1 MSSISHNNIIKTK
14 RKHNTWEPESNLTPF
29 LIEEYNRQK
38 IKSEAMK
45 QAAGSED
52 MDVTVIEDE
61 SAASSLADQYRVI
74 DSTSNSTIA
83 SGRQSIE
90 PKAKRRQQQ
99 LDEPHVKNEPMVD
112 DSDISTRR
120 SSMSSLFDLDLI
132 PSTSASNTTQD
143 TTSTSIIKHERTSS
157 VGRKSASN
165 TATAAA
171 ASNQSPILLRSPSNS
186 SRKSVETAPSTTT
199 TNIVM
204 MKRDGARAEF
214 EPERIIAGERNEH
227 DELMLWVK
235 WKGSNKAA
243 LSMFFYSFYIMFY
256 LFLAVFHIKIAKIN
270 F

>member
-1 MSSISHNNIIKTK
+1 MCSLSHNNIIKTK

-38 IKSEAMK
+38 MMK
-45 QAAGSED
+45 QVAGAED

-61 SAASSLADQYRVI
+61 STASSLADQYRVI

-90 PKAKRRQQQ
+90 PQAKRRQQQ
-99 LDEPHVKNEPMVD
+99 LDEPHVKNEPVVD
-112 DSDISTRR
+112 DSDIS
-120 SSMSSLFDLDLI
+120 SMSSMFDFDPSI
-132 PSTSASNTTQD
+132 PSTSVSNTTQD
-143 TTSTSIIKHERTSS
+143 TTSTSMIKHERTSS
-157 VGRKSASN
+157 VSRKSASS
-165 TATAAA
+165 TATAAV
-171 ASNQSPILLRSPSNS
+171 ASNQSPLLLRSPSTS
-186 SRKSVETAPSTTT
+186 SQLSRKSVETAPSTTT

-243 LSMFFYSFYIMFY
+243 LSMFFYSFTSRLSFSSR
-256 LFLAVFHIKIAKIN
+256 F
-270 F
+270 

>member
-1 MSSISHNNIIKTK
+1 MSLHNIN

-38 IKSEAMK
+38 TMK

-61 SAASSLADQYRVI
+61 STASSLADQYRVI

-90 PKAKRRQQQ
+90 PQAKRRHQQV
-99 LDEPHVKNEPMVD
+99 DEPQVKNEPVVD
-112 DSDISTRR
+112 DSDI
-120 SSMSSLFDLDLI
+120 SSMSSLFDLELI

-143 TTSTSIIKHERTSS
+143 TTSTSMIKHERTSS
-157 VGRKSASN
+157 VSRKSASS

-171 ASNQSPILLRSPSNS
+171 ASNQSPLLLRSPSS
-186 SRKSVETAPSTTT
+186 SSQKSVETAPSTTT

-243 LSMFFYSFYIMFY
+243 LSMFFYSFYTMFN
-256 LFLAVFHIKIAKIN
+256 LLAAFHIRIVKISFSN
-270 F
+270 FDF